1 MGSVG
6 EGITLMEERRDPG
19 WVVSLILQTMT
30 VGSIVHHLAVSDSL
44 FLVNLPKD
52 NATQFRGAEA
62 IAACSADHL
71 LPREIT
77 CRNDGLAEL
86 AAN

>member
-6 EGITLMEERRDPG
+6 EGITLTEERRDPG
-19 WVVSLILQTMT
+19 RVMGLVLQAVT
-30 VGSIVHHLAVSDSL
+30 VGTIVHHFAISDSF

-52 NATQFRGAEA
+52 NTTQFRGAEA
-62 IAACSADHL
+62 IAACGADHL

-77 CRNDGLAEL
+77 C
-86 AAN
+86 